1 MFKKKRFIAVE
12 EKIAG
17 ITGKNNIYSDD
28 IELMAYSYDA
38 GISKAIPEAVIS
50 FDNIN
55 QIAPVIKI
63 LYQARIPF
71 LPRLA
76 GTNLSGGTIPLKSGV
91 ILNLSRLN
99 KIYQI
104 DTTNNI
110 AVVEPGAVNIN
121 LQKELE
127 KFGYFY
133 APDPSSQKVCTIG
146 GNIGEN
152 AGGPQCLKYGVTS
165 NNIAKLQI
173 ITPEGDEITLSE
185 NDIGPDLMSLFI
197 GSEGTLGIAIKAWLK
212 IIPKPKIIKTCT
224 AAFLTI
230 EDSINAATK
239 IIEAGIMPRAL
250 EAMDKT
256 CVDASKNII
265 KSPYPEESEAM
276 LIIEL
281 DCDYENKLEEEIQQV
296 KHICDNCFSNFF
308 RIANTETESEALWAI
323 RKGAYPAMARLAP
336 NVLVED
342 GVVPRPKLPE
352 ALKKIKTVINEY
364 NLKASIL
371 FHAGDGNI
379 HPNII
384 FDERDIKKVKIVKK
398 AGYEILKI
406 CIDLGGSISGEHGI
420 GIEKRV
426 AMNWLYPTA
435 TLELFQKIKK
445 SFDPENLS
453 NPDKIVPVSLD
464 SRKTISSKK
473 YSPDNK
479 ILTNLLNEVKSKY
492 REGVESI
499 IIGSNSNLNKNI
511 KSKSNILK
519 LDELSEIIDLDR
531 ENFTVKAEAG
541 IKISR
546 LKELLK
552 ASKLYPALPD
562 YKGTLGG
569 LIAANHFKGIKDI
582 LLGIDIMTSNGEI
595 HSFGGKTLKNV
606 AGYDVVK
613 LFIGSMGAYGIILNA
628 TIKLDSKNR
637 LKDIKTKEPNTVE
650 KNPFFFDFKPG
661 KYQKRLKNVFDP
673 KNLFNSW
680 LYGDN
685 QNESEIGK
693 ENIFSFKEYALDKL
707 HKQNELFKLD
717 GQNKNK

>member
-1 MFKKKRFIAVE
+1 M
-12 EKIAG
+12 
-17 ITGKNNIYSDD
+17 GKENVHCDA

-38 GISKAIPEAVIS
+38 GLAKATPEAVIN
-50 FDNIN
+50 FDDIK
-55 QIAPVIKI
+55 QIAPVVKI

-110 AVVEPGAVNIN
+110 AVVEPGVVNIN
-121 LQKELE
+121 LQNELA

-133 APDPSSQKVCTIG
+133 APDPASQKVCTIG

-165 NNIAKLQI
+165 NNISKLLI
-173 ITPEGDEITLSE
+173 VSPEGDEITLSAH
-185 NDIGPDLMSLFI
+185 DAGPDLMSLFI

-224 AAFLTI
+224 AAFLII
-230 EDSINAATK
+230 EDSINAVTK
-239 IIEAGIMPRAL
+239 IIEAGILPRSL
-250 EAMDKT
+250 EVMDKT
-256 CVDASKNII
+256 CVDASENII
-265 KSPYPEESEAM
+265 KSPYPPESEAM

-281 DCDYENKLEEEIQQV
+281 DSDDETKLDTEI
-296 KHICDNCFSNFF
+296 KEIKNICANCFSNFF
-308 RIANTETESEALWAI
+308 RIADTEVESEALWAI

-352 ALKKIKTVINEY
+352 ALKKIKNIIKDY
-364 NLKASIL
+364 DLKASIL

-384 FDERDIKKVKIVKK
+384 FDERDIDKVKIVKK
-398 AGYEILKI
+398 AGHEILKT

-426 AMNWLYPTA
+426 AMNWLYPTV
-435 TLELFQKIKK
+435 TLELFKKIKL

-453 NPDKIVPVSLD
+453 NPDKIIPVSLD
-464 SRKTISSKK
+464 SRNEILSKHH
-473 YSPDNK
+473 STDNK
-479 ILTNLLNEVKSKY
+479 ILNTLLNEVKT
-492 REGVESI
+492 RDRQDEQSI
-499 IIGSNSNLNKNI
+499 IVGSNSNSDKNLENKDHTLN
-511 KSKSNILK
+511 LG
-519 LDELSEIIDLDR
+519 ELCEIIDLDR
-531 ENFTVKAEAG
+531 ENFTVKVEAG

-546 LKELLK
+546 LKELLET
-552 ASKLYPALPD
+552 SSLYPALPD
-562 YKGTLGG
+562 YEGTLGG
-569 LIAANHFKGIKDI
+569 LIAGNPSFAKASKDKHFGDIKDI
-582 LLGIDIMTSNGEI
+582 LLGLDIMTSSGDI

-628 TIKLDSKNR
+628 TIKLDSKNQ
-637 LKDIKTKEPNTVE
+637 D
-650 KNPFFFDFKPG
+650 FFKAMPGSRHRRDEAMPGSRHRRDNFIPG
-661 KYQKRLKNVFDP
+661 KYSARLKQVFDP

-680 LYGDN
+680 LYDN
-685 QNESEIGK
+685 QK
-693 ENIFSFKEYALDKL
+693 DAQLFSGEDIVSLKEYSLGKL
-707 HKQNELFKLD
+707 HKQNDLFNLSE
-717 GQNKNK
+717 QNKNE

>member
-1 MFKKKRFIAVE
+1 MFKKNQFLAVK
-12 EKIAG
+12 EKIAR
-17 ITGKNNIYSDD
+17 ITGKNNIRCDD

-38 GISKAIPEAVIS
+38 GISKAAPEAVIS
-50 FDNIN
+50 FDNIRL
-55 QIAPVIKI
+55 IAPVIKI

-110 AVVEPGAVNIN
+110 AVVEPGVVNIN
-121 LQKELE
+121 LQKELD

-133 APDPSSQKVCTIG
+133 APDPASQKVCTIG

-165 NNIAKLQI
+165 NNISKLNI
-173 ITPEGDEITLSE
+173 ITPQGDEITLSE

-212 IIPKPKIIKTCT
+212 IIPNPPAIKTCT

-256 CVDASKNII
+256 CVDASENII
-265 KSPYPEESEAM
+265 KNPYPSESNAM

-281 DCDYENKLEEEIQQV
+281 DSGNEDLLNKEIKQIKQ
-296 KHICDNCFSNFF
+296 ICDDCFSNFF
-308 RIANTETESEALWAI
+308 KKADNEIEREALWAL

-352 ALKKIKTVINEY
+352 ALKKIKAIINGY

-384 FDERDIKKVKIVKK
+384 FDERDIKEVKIVKK
-398 AGYEILKI
+398 AGYEILKT

-445 SFDPENLS
+445 SFDPDNLS
-453 NPDKIVPVSLD
+453 NPDKIIPVSLD
-464 SRKTISSKK
+464 SRNAIFSKNR
-473 YSPDNK
+473 STDDK
-479 ILTNLLNEVKSKY
+479 ILTELLNEVKTKN
-492 REGVESI
+492 REGLKSVLV
-499 IIGSNSNLNKNI
+499 GSNSNSDENLKTEL
-511 KSKSNILK
+511 NILK
-519 LDELSEIIDLDR
+519 VDGLREILDLDKR
-531 ENFTVKAEAG
+531 AVV
-541 IKISR
+541 IVHS
-546 LKELLK
+546 EL
-552 ASKLYPALPD
+552 
-562 YKGTLGG
+562 
-569 LIAANHFKGIKDI
+569 
-582 LLGIDIMTSNGEI
+582 
-595 HSFGGKTLKNV
+595 
-606 AGYDVVK
+606 
-613 LFIGSMGAYGIILNA
+613 
-628 TIKLDSKNR
+628 
-637 LKDIKTKEPNTVE
+637 
-650 KNPFFFDFKPG
+650 
-661 KYQKRLKNVFDP
+661 
-673 KNLFNSW
+673 
-680 LYGDN
+680 
-685 QNESEIGK
+685 
-693 ENIFSFKEYALDKL
+693 
-707 HKQNELFKLD
+707 
-717 GQNKNK
+717 

>member
-1 MFKKKRFIAVE
+1 MFKKRRFITVKKE
-12 EKIAG
+12 IAR
-17 ITGKNNIYSDD
+17 ITGKDNVRCDAV
-28 IELMAYSYDA
+28 ELMAYSYDA
-38 GISKAIPEAVIS
+38 GLSKAAPEAVIN

-55 QIAPVIKI
+55 QIAPVVKI

-91 ILNLSRLN
+91 ILNLSQLN

-110 AVVEPGAVNIN
+110 AVVEPGVVNIN
-121 LQKELE
+121 LQKELD

-133 APDPSSQKVCTIG
+133 APDPASQKVCTIG

-165 NNIAKLQI
+165 NNISKLLI

-185 NDIGPDLMSLFI
+185 KDAGPGLMSLFI

-230 EDSINAATK
+230 EDSIKAATK
-239 IIEAGIMPRAL
+239 IIEAGVLPRAL

-256 CVDASKNII
+256 CVDASENII
-265 KSPYPEESEAM
+265 KNPYPGESEAM

-281 DCDYENKLEEEIQQV
+281 DCDDENEIN
-296 KHICDNCFSNFF
+296 KNIKEIKNICDNCFSNFF
-308 RIANTETESEALWAI
+308 RVADTKTESEALWAI

-352 ALKKIKTVINEY
+352 ALKKIKAIIKNY
-364 NLKASIL
+364 DLKASIL

-384 FDERDIKKVKIVKK
+384 FDERDIEEVKIVKK
-398 AGYEILKI
+398 AGYEILKT

-435 TLELFQKIKK
+435 TLELFKNIKT

-464 SRKTISSKK
+464 SRNEIFSKTHSS
-473 YSPDNK
+473 DNK
-479 ILTNLLNEVKSKY
+479 ILNNILNEVKSRY
-492 REGVESI
+492 RADAQSVIVGSD
-499 IIGSNSNLNKNI
+499 SNSNKNLENEN
-511 KSKSNILK
+511 NILS
-519 LDELSEIIDLDR
+519 LSALTEIIDLDR
-531 ENFTVKAEAG
+531 ENFTVKVEAG

-552 ASKLYPALPD
+552 TSSLYPALPD
-562 YKGTLGG
+562 YEGTLGG
-569 LIAANHFKGIKDI
+569 LIAGNCAKNIKNI
-582 LLGIDIMTSNGEI
+582 LIGLDIMTSNGEI

-606 AGYDVVK
+606 AGYDVAK

-628 TIKLDSKNR
+628 TIKLDSKNQ
-637 LKDIKTKEPNTVE
+637 D
-650 KNPFFFDFKPG
+650 FFEAMPSG
-661 KYQKRLKNVFDP
+661 PSYQRTTMDTPQRSSAVTEGN
-673 KNLFNSW
+673 
-680 LYGDN
+680 
-685 QNESEIGK
+685 
-693 ENIFSFKEYALDKL
+693 
-707 HKQNELFKLD
+707 
-717 GQNKNK
+717 